1 MKKIL
6 FIIVLIFS
14 FFIIKNFI
22 FSIYDLW
29 QKRGLVEQAQK
40 ELEREKQKNQEFKN
54 MLFKTQTSQFIE
66 EQARDKLLMVKEG
79 EQKVI
84 ISKELI
90 ASQAA
95 LTKTKVEEP
104 NWQKWWKLFF

>member
-1 MKKIL
+1 MKKIVFL
-6 FIIVLIFS
+6 FIVIAS

-40 ELEREKQKNQEFKN
+40 ELDAQKKQNQELKKK
-54 MLFKTQTSQFIE
+54 LSQANSVEFIE
-66 EQARDKLLMVKEG
+66 EQARNKLMLVKPW
-79 EQKVI
+79 EQRVFI
-84 ISKELI
+84 AKELI

-95 LTKTKVEEP
+95 LTKGKIEEP